1 MDTAPGYLLRHIR
14 RRPPLYRVA
23 GVWHAPVRGLT
34 MLSRLRY
41 RGPAA
46 AALFVLVAAATARI
60 GVTSGTAPM
69 EAAGPCRWER
79 LPAELPPRLHA
90 AAVVD
95 PRTSRLYYYGGLDPR
110 GRASN
115 ALDVVD
121 LAAASLA
128 DVTVAPAV
136 LNDGAPEP
144 RWAHAG
150 AYRPMAGEG
159 GQIYWLGGQPADYVE
174 PTPTPSLPLP
184 PRPTRTPTPRP
195 T

>member
-1 MDTAPGYLLRHIR
+1 M
-14 RRPPLYRVA
+14 
-23 GVWHAPVRGLT
+23 LT
-34 MLSRLRY
+34 RLRY

-46 AALFVLVAAATARI
+46 VALFLLVAAATATN
-60 GVTSGTAPM
+60 GVTRGAAPV
-69 EAAGPCRWER
+69 AALGPCRWQR

-95 PRTSRLYYYGGLDPR
+95 PHSNRLYYYGGLDAR
-110 GRASN
+110 GRASS

-121 LAAASLA
+121 LAASSLA
-128 DVTVAPAV
+128 DVTVATAV
-136 LNDGAPEP
+136 LQDGAPEP

-150 AYRPMAGEG
+150 AHRPMPGEG
-159 GQIYWLGGQPADYVE
+159 GEIYWLGGQPADYAE
-174 PTPTPSLPLP
+174 PTPTPSRPLP